1 MLYLNLSRYL
11 PITWTIHYTIYIPT
25 YCISHFLTAPIS
37 LNLENL
43 QQGVKKFWDF
53 YEQREGKTQEEEKRK
68 TEEGSWERKGK
79 TYNLKEKKKT
89 KN

>member
-1 MLYLNLSRYL
+1 MVHLNLSRYL
-11 PITWTIHYTIYIPT
+11 PITWTIHYTIYT
-25 YCISHFLTAPIS
+25 YILYFSFLTAPIP

-53 YEQREGKTQEEEKRK
+53 YKQREGKTQEEEKRK